1 MIKEKKRKDLL
12 TQGCAKRLIKSSIQ
26 AYNNVIALRQIMI
39 IFKTKNWKLPWRNY
53 EEIHHDKIV
62 NVK

>member
-1 MIKEKKRKDLL
+1 
-12 TQGCAKRLIKSSIQ
+12 LIKSSIQ